1 MSNAEIVAQLGRE
14 KIVEQIARNVCP
26 RMGAELLADL
36 AQDVYLALLR
46 TDEDKLRDLWEH
58 GTQINYYIV
67 RIIKNNLTRTGAFNI
82 TWLRWENKRTELKDH
97 EESETL

>member
-82 TWLRWENKRTELKDH
+82 TWLRWENKRTELKDY